1 MGKYRGYAW
10 KLYTKIYLDFPVLKK
25 FFGYGPDTLSILAV
39 QGYLKEM
46 TSKYYVVF
54 SSAHKEYLQY
64 LVSIGAVGMVSYI
77 TAILGSIIVMLKRKM
92 DNPAFLAI
100 AVAMLCYSAQAVV
113 NINTPIV
120 TSIMFVLLAMENA
133 KNLKTGAA

>member
-1 MGKYRGYAW
+1 M
-10 KLYTKIYLDFPVLKK
+10 
-25 FFGYGPDTLSILAV
+25 
-39 QGYLKEM
+39 
-46 TSKYYVVF
+46 
-54 SSAHKEYLQY
+54 
-64 LVSIGAVGMVSYI
+64 VSIGAVGMVSYI

-92 DNPAFLAI
+92 DKPAFLAI
-100 AVAMLCYSAQAVV
+100 AAAVLCYSAQAVV